1 MRVITPKRLV
11 EYSNVH
17 AQTKIPLLNWYEI
30 TKNANWKNL
39 SDIKKDFNSV
49 DYVGKNRYVFNIKGN
64 DFRLIVLIIFQS
76 NKVYVRFIGIH
87 SEYNKVDASKI

>member
-1 MRVITPKRLV
+1 MRVLTPKRLV

-17 AQTKIPLLNWYEI
+17 AQAKIPLLNWYEI

-49 DYVGKNRYVFNIKGN
+49 DYVGNKRYVFNIKGN

-76 NKVYVRFIGIH
+76 NKVYVRFIGAH

>member
-17 AQTKIPLLNWYEI
+17 AQAKIPLLNWYEI
-30 TKNANWKNL
+30 TKNANWKNF

-49 DYVGKNRYVFNIKGN
+49 DYVGKN
-64 DFRLIVLIIFQS
+64 
-76 NKVYVRFIGIH
+76 
-87 SEYNKVDASKI
+87 